1 MKVKV
6 GKFQIH
12 SFRESCLVEKI
23 ILLVVAMTICSI
35 ISICC
40 SKVNSHAAE
49 SAELNKTYSSYMIEE
64 GDTLTDVARM
74 FYSPA
79 YYGSFQDAVKEVK
92 ELNNLKND
100 HITEGCYLIIP
111 VFVD

>member
-1 MKVKV
+1 MQQKLTVPR
-6 GKFQIH
+6 GTSFQ
-12 SFRESCLVEKI
+12 FLVTLADPLGED
-23 ILLVVAMTICSI
+23 
-35 ISICC
+35 
-40 SKVNSHAAE
+40 
-49 SAELNKTYSSYMIEE
+49 KTLEE

-111 VFVD
+111 VFID